1 MRSLKDIPTKELLRM
16 RVAARVLGVRIRGVP
31 RAGRGKSRAYR
42 EVDAGDGGFTLQ
54 EILAEL
60 ATREHVPNKA
70 EARRIR
76 QQRAQDDLERCLC
89 LPGERCICGAGRGP
103 W

>member
-1 MRSLKDIPTKELLRM
+1 MRSIKDIPTKELLRM
-16 RVAARVLGVRIRGVP
+16 RDVARILGVRIRGVP

-54 EILAEL
+54 EILTEL
-60 ATREHVPNKA
+60 STREHVPNKV

-76 QQRAQDDLERCLC
+76 QQRALGRCLC
-89 LPGERCICGAGRGP
+89 LPGETCICGAGRGP
-103 W
+103 